1 MISSSDDESPRV
13 QGKTIVLGVLGVTL
27 FLGALYMCFPMSGF
41 SSAHSAELQ
50 GKSDLWS
57 LSIPSELKDAYNSVK
72 EGVES
77 VHKGVNDQVW
87 QTQHQEMMETFNKY
101 DVNSD
106 GKIDRDELVTWVFG
120 PKNADSDEVKKSVK
134 CFIEKFGSKEGE
146 LSPQEMYYV
155 FAPIIKSTDG
165 YLSKIGC

>member
-1 MISSSDDESPRV
+1 
-13 QGKTIVLGVLGVTL
+13 
-27 FLGALYMCFPMSGF
+27 
-41 SSAHSAELQ
+41 
-50 GKSDLWS
+50 
-57 LSIPSELKDAYNSVK
+57 
-72 EGVES
+72 
-77 VHKGVNDQVW
+77 
-87 QTQHQEMMETFNKY
+87 MMETFNKY